1 MVISL
6 RKLKDWCQFIL
17 LFMLFTLLL
26 YQLISFLAPLFK
38 PDFMYKEPTGGAVKV
53 FAYANGESSSTILEE
68 VKERLL
74 EFYWIGE

>member
-17 LFMLFTLLL
+17 LFILFTLML
-26 YQLISFLAPLFK
+26 YQLISFLTPLFK
-38 PDFMYKEPTGGAVKV
+38 PDFMYKQPAGGAVKV
-53 FAYANGESSSTILEE
+53 FAYADRSSPSSFLEE